1 MIDSKEIMYKEKSE
15 QIVKLNIRL
24 EDKITQLNER
34 IEKMMQ

>member
-1 MIDSKEIMYKEKSE
+1 MIDPKEIMYKEKSE

-34 IEKMMQ
+34 IEKMM